1 MKAIASNH
9 GVYYP
14 ESIDRPAMKRHLIFF
29 TLTFLSVIIFLG
41 WASLAGFPATG
52 YYPHLAVAP
61 GSEISTEFY
70 FSGYDDSSNCE
81 KMLTATLASA
91 KANCPACKLESQC
104 SRGIS
109 ELHRRVLGNQ
119 AIPDTSIRL
128 KNGVLVIHAKNTID
142 AMALCEAL
150 KGGIK
155 NAISSCAAPNMV
167 RQN

>member
-1 MKAIASNH
+1 M
-9 GVYYP
+9 
-14 ESIDRPAMKRHLIFF
+14 
-29 TLTFLSVIIFLG
+29 TIFLG

-61 GSEISTEFY
+61 GSEVSTEFY

-81 KMLTATLASA
+81 KMLASTLASA

-104 SRGIS
+104 SRGLS

-119 AIPDTSIRL
+119 PIPDTSIRV
-128 KNGVLVIHAKNTID
+128 KNGVLVIHAKNSNN

-150 KGGIK
+150 KGSIK
-155 NAISSCAAPNMV
+155 NATSSCAAPNIA
-167 RQN
+167 R